1 MSNST
6 HPLLWGTAGG
16 VLALALY
23 IAVDQWFAPQ
33 APVYT
38 QPSAPIHS
46 PAPSHPV
53 SQTSVQPRAADS
65 LPQQPRARISAE
77 LPNRYE
83 DSAPAAKPASA
94 VSSQPASA
102 LSQQQSEEAA
112 QMHSIQTRLS
122 SLMQQNPHEID
133 VAKLDGVLADLQTL
147 RGDGDYIGNVNIT
160 LVRQN
165 LATSHE
171 AVALSKEIEAAV
183 KRGATEEELLAYQ
196 AQMKS
201 LQTKINPMVTA
212 PVGAA
217 K

>member
-6 HPLLWGTAGG
+6 HPLLWGAAGG
-16 VLALALY
+16 ILALALY
-23 IAVDQWFAPQ
+23 IAVDTWLAPQ
-33 APVYT
+33 APVYS

-46 PAPSHPV
+46 PVPSNPRPPEV
-53 SQTSVQPRAADS
+53 VQPRAADS

-77 LPNRYE
+77 LPNRYN
-83 DSAPAAKPASA
+83 DSAPASKPSSA
-94 VSSQPASA
+94 VNAQPATA
-102 LSQQQSEEAA
+102 LSQQQSEDAL
-112 QMHSIQTRLS
+112 QMRSIQTRLS

-133 VAKLDGVLADLQTL
+133 VAKLDGVLADLQAL
-147 RGDGDYIGNVNIT
+147 RGNGDYIGNVNIS

-183 KRGATEEELLAYQ
+183 KRGASEQELLAYQ

-212 PVGAA
+212 PVGAV

>member
-6 HPLLWGTAGG
+6 HPLLWGAAGG
-16 VLALALY
+16 ILALALY
-23 IAVDQWFAPQ
+23 IAVDTWLAPQ
-33 APVYT
+33 APVYS

-46 PAPSHPV
+46 PVPSNPRPPEV
-53 SQTSVQPRAADS
+53 VQPRAADS

-77 LPNRYE
+77 LPNRH
-83 DSAPAAKPASA
+83 DHSAPAAAPAA
-94 VSSQPASA
+94 VSSQSASA
-102 LSQQQSEEAA
+102 LAQQQSEEAL
-112 QMHSIQTRLS
+112 QMRSIQARLS

-147 RGDGDYIGNVNIT
+147 RGNGDYIGNVNIS

-183 KRGATEEELLAYQ
+183 KRGASEQELLAYQ

-212 PVGAA
+212 PVGAV

>member
-6 HPLLWGTAGG
+6 HPLLWGAAGG
-16 VLALALY
+16 ILALALY
-23 IAVDQWFAPQ
+23 IAVDTWLAPQ
-33 APVYT
+33 APVYS

-46 PAPSHPV
+46 PVPSNPRPPEV
-53 SQTSVQPRAADS
+53 VQPRAADS

-77 LPNRYE
+77 LPNRYN
-83 DSAPAAKPASA
+83 DSAPASKPSSA
-94 VSSQPASA
+94 VNAQPATA
-102 LSQQQSEEAA
+102 LSQQQSEDAL
-112 QMHSIQTRLS
+112 QMRSIQTRLS

-147 RGDGDYIGNVNIT
+147 RGNGDYIGNVNIS

-183 KRGATEEELLAYQ
+183 KRGASEQELLAYQ

-212 PVGAA
+212 PVGAE

>member
-6 HPLLWGTAGG
+6 HPLLWGAAGG
-16 VLALALY
+16 ILALALY
-23 IAVDQWFAPQ
+23 IAVDTWLAPQ
-33 APVYT
+33 APVYS

-46 PAPSHPV
+46 PVPSNPRPPEV
-53 SQTSVQPRAADS
+53 VQPRAADS

-77 LPNRYE
+77 LPNRYN
-83 DSAPAAKPASA
+83 DSAPASKP
-94 VSSQPASA
+94 SSVVNPQPATA
-102 LSQQQSEEAA
+102 LSQQQSEDAL
-112 QMHSIQTRLS
+112 QMRSIQTRLS

-133 VAKLDGVLADLQTL
+133 VAKLDSVLADLQTL
-147 RGDGDYIGNVNIT
+147 RGNGDYIGNVNIS

-183 KRGATEEELLAYQ
+183 KRGASEQELLAYQ

-212 PVGAA
+212 PVGAV